1 MTTTL
6 TASHKLVAWAWLD
19 SLVDKVERTLQREER
34 IPGGAKTVPADLPP
48 VMSMTPRTREQA
60 VKDSYETFKRSFV
73 RAVGDVIPE
82 IRRKQ
87 SQIAQQHDLDPLFF
101 DWFLMAGR
109 HWPPMPTKTTRALRA
124 IQGIFTWY
132 GEVPNSWNNMTVPEL
147 EQGRDRDQAMKE
159 LGEWFVRTIVPKLER
174 TFAKL
179 SFKESNDLVQRFKG
193 RSAPRDPHASL
204 LLLRDFK
211 KRLFAD
217 RYPERAAIQAVVNLF
232 S

>member
-19 SLVDKVERTLQREER
+19 SLVNKVERTLQREER
-34 IPGGAKTVPADLPP
+34 VPGGPKTVPADLPP

-60 VKDSYETFKRSFV
+60 VADAFEKFKRGFV
-73 RAVGDVIPE
+73 RAVGDTIPE

-87 SQIAQQHDLDPLFF
+87 SQIARRYGLDPLFF

-109 HWPPMPTKTTRALRA
+109 HWPPMPPKTDRALRA

-147 EQGRDRDQAMKE
+147 EQGKDRDQAMKE
-159 LGEWFVRTIVPKLER
+159 LGEWFLRTLLPKLEQK
-174 TFAKL
+174 FAKL
-179 SFKESNDLVQRFKG
+179 SREQSDDLVRRFKG
-193 RSAPRDPHASL
+193 RSAPRDPHANL
-204 LLLRDFK
+204 LLLRNFK

-217 RYPERAAIQAVVNLF
+217 RYPERAAVQAVVNLF
-232 S
+232 R